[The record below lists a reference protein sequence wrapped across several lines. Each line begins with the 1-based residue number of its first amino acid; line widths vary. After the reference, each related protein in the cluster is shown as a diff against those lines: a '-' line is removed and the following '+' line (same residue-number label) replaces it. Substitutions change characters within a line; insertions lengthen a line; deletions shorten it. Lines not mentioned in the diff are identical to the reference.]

1 MAAMCGAWLRK
12 NVPQLCPQIGSS
24 DCPCTWRRSTEPATR
39 PSFGRFHHGCA
50 AHPTNKFS
58 ARIRR
63 IKARKSPLICG
74 RPPRVPRFPPPIAT
88 KSGTMPA
95 HQRLWPNDLDR
106 LEDRRKP
113 TIQLDEEQAIVVGEP
128 DPTAHLAL
136 QHSQLL
142 PERGIL
148 CFKSALGLEERGRLS

>member
-1 MAAMCGAWLRK
+1 
-12 NVPQLCPQIGSS
+12 
-24 DCPCTWRRSTEPATR
+24 
-39 PSFGRFHHGCA
+39 
-50 AHPTNKFS
+50 
-58 ARIRR
+58 
-63 IKARKSPLICG
+63 
-74 RPPRVPRFPPPIAT
+74 
-88 KSGTMPA
+88 MPA
-95 HQRLWPNDLDR
+95 HQGLWPNDLDR

-148 CFKSALGLEERGRLS
+148 CFKSALGLEERGNQVQQQQYQCGHRGRRFRKLKIRAYRW